1 MNFKRLKKVGFSKIK
16 TTIQV
21 FISQEGIIAIMI
33 IIMIIIIAI
42 TIPVIIIILTSSEFG
57 EVLFHC
63 LKQKKQKQKY

>member
-21 FISQEGIIAIMI
+21 FISQEGIIA
-33 IIMIIIIAI
+33 IMIIIIAI